1 MSNSN
6 GVYRPAALVGEVI
19 ESSTT
24 QVLAQACQLDAAP
37 AFGSFVRI
45 SGGDGGLETYAV
57 VAQVQTAGIDPGAR
71 AVMRGHGEV
80 RDDLIYRENPDLPL
94 VLRTTFRCA
103 VVGFESGAAVY
114 QLLPPSPPRLH
125 YSVFVVT
132 AEEVRRFTD
141 AGLDYLRTLLSTAE
155 AATDE
160 MVAANIRLT
169 GQLRGEPDAFSH
181 CAGRELAELLRTDYA
196 RLTAILRR
204 CILLPLVVPSD
215 ERATGASNLGASRA

>member
-1 MSNSN
+1 MSTN
-6 GVYRPAALVGEVI
+6 GVYRQARLIGEVI

-24 QVLAQACQLDAAP
+24 EVLAQACQLDAAP
-37 AFGSFVRI
+37 AFGSLVRV
-45 SGGDGGLETYAV
+45 SGGDGGLDTFAV

-103 VVGFESGAAVY
+103 VVGFQAGGVVY

-125 YSVFVVT
+125 YSVCAAS

-141 AGLDYLRTLLSTAE
+141 GQNGLDYLRTLLSTPE
-155 AATDE
+155 VAADE

-169 GQLRGEPDAFSH
+169 GQLRAEPDAFIH
-181 CAGRELAELLRTDYA
+181 LAGRELADLLRADYS
-196 RLTAILRR
+196 RLSAILRR
-204 CILLPLVVPSD
+204 CVIPSPSA
-215 ERATGASNLGASRA
+215 RGPG